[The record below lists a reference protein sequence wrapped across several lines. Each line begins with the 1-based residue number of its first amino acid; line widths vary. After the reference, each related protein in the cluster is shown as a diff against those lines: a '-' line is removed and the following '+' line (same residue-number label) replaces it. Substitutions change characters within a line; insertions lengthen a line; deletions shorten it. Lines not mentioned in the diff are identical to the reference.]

1 MDLNRRTAIP
11 PAIVVMIA
19 VVRMAAIA
27 PVIDMEAVGQP
38 ANGKGCSD
46 APEKTMVKIVVKI
59 VTVRVRI
66 VINRVGPR
74 VVVVDGSR
82 LIHDDTLRLVVRD
95 VDNVFLNGGDF
106 DYTFGFGDIL
116 MFITAQ
122 IARSIG
128 AVAE

>member
-1 MDLNRRTAIP
+1 MNVNRRTAIP
-11 PAIVVMIA
+11 PATVVMMA
-19 VVRMAAIA
+19 VVRMVVITV
-27 PVIDMEAVGQP
+27 VIDMDAVGQP
-38 ANGKGCSD
+38 ADGKGRSD
-46 APEKTMVKIVVKI
+46 APEKTVMKLVVKI

-66 VINRVGPR
+66 VINGVGLRVI
-74 VVVVDGSR
+74 VVHGSR
-82 LIHDDTLRLVVRD
+82 LIHDDALRLVVRD

-106 DYTFGFGDIL
+106 DYTFGFSDIL

>member
-1 MDLNRRTAIP
+1 MNVNRRTAIP
-11 PAIVVMIA
+11 PATVVMMA
-19 VVRMAAIA
+19 VVRMVVITV
-27 PVIDMEAVGQP
+27 VIDMDAVGQP
-38 ANGKGCSD
+38 ADGKGRSD

-74 VVVVDGSR
+74 VIIVYGSR

-95 VDNVFLNGGDF
+95 VDNVFLNGRDF
-106 DYTFGFGDIL
+106 DHTFGFGDIL